1 MFMISNRS
9 WNAVIGLID
18 NNQSS
23 TFQGNQMVAGSS
35 LPGKFKHCCLTK
47 LLSLLFFF
55 NRFHLCCE
63 SVVDVHKLFSASIV
77 DV

>member
-1 MFMISNRS
+1 MCMISNRS

-35 LPGKFKHCCLTK
+35 LPGKSNT
-47 LLSLLFFF
+47 
-55 NRFHLCCE
+55 
-63 SVVDVHKLFSASIV
+63 VA
-77 DV
+77 

>member
-9 WNAVIGLID
+9 WNAVIGLTD
-18 NNQSS
+18 SNQS

-55 NRFHLCCE
+55 NLHFCCE